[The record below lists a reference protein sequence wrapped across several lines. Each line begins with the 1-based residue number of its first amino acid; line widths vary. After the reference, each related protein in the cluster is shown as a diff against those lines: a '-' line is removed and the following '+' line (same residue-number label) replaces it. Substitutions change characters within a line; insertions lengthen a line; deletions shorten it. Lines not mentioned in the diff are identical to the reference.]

1 MSEKK
6 DSKFKELLKSDGF
19 KSLLSS
25 IISILI
31 GIFVGFLAMVII
43 TFISP
48 NNTLSDAFGGLKIMF
63 SGPFSSNITKYVLS
77 NTGNMIF
84 YAVPLIFT
92 GLSVAIAYKT
102 GLFNIGAPGQYIMGT
117 IGALLVALYIP
128 TTSRIGGVGVWFL
141 ALLAGSLLG
150 ALWGMIPGLLKA
162 FFNINEVIICIMT
175 NWIAANISSWLFKYT
190 TAIQSS
196 ENTKGGFLAKVS
208 NNYTPKMGL
217 DKIFPGSLIDGG
229 IIIAIIASIVIYI
242 IMNKT
247 VFGYELK
254 ACGANKD
261 AARYAGLSEK
271 RNIVISIAIAGAL
284 AGMGAALYYLNPGIE
299 YKYVSQYSSLPSYG
313 FNGIASAFLA
323 NCNPIGIVFSS
334 LLIRYLNAGGDYL
347 VKVGFNRYVA
357 DVVVAVIIYMAGF
370 TRIIKEAIT
379 NISKKKDKRMLDQRY
394 NTEIV
399 LNKKEGK

>member
-6 DSKFKELLKSDGF
+6 ENKFSKLLKSDGTR
-19 KSLLSS
+19 SLLSS

-31 GIFVGFLAMVII
+31 GIFVGFLAMVVI

-48 NNTLSDAFGGLKIMF
+48 NNTISDALGGLKIMF
-63 SGPFSSNITKYVLS
+63 LGPFSSSVTKYVLS

-128 TTSRIGGVGVWFL
+128 TTTRIAGIGVWLL
-141 ALLAGSLLG
+141 ALLTGALFG

-175 NWIAANISSWLFKYT
+175 NWIAANISSWVFKYT
-190 TAIQSS
+190 TAIQST
-196 ENTKGGFLAKVS
+196 ENTKGGFLAKVT

-217 DKIFPGSLIDGG
+217 DNLFPGSLIDGG
-229 IIIAIIASIVIYI
+229 IIIAIIAAVVIYI

-261 AARYAGLSEK
+261 AAKYAGLSEK
-271 RNIVISIAIAGAL
+271 KNIVISIAIAGAL

-323 NCNPIGIVFSS
+323 NCNPIGIIFSS
-334 LLIRYLNAGGDYL
+334 ILIRYLNAGGDYL

-370 TRIIKEAIT
+370 TRIIKEALLKVHP
-379 NISKKKDKRMLDQRY
+379 NHR
-394 NTEIV
+394 
-399 LNKKEGK
+399 KKEKLEEKVSDSKGATK